1 MTNSILVVG
10 GICHDFFCYVDRF
23 PKAGET
29 VVGHEFRMGSGGKGA
44 SASVMASKL
53 GADVKMVGYVGDDIF
68 ADISIG
74 MMKSAGVHTELITR
88 TGKAMTA
95 TATIFVEST
104 GENAIVTIS
113 GANNCF
119 PVSRVYELKTEISHS
134 RMVLCQYEIPHE
146 TNIAV
151 FQLARK
157 YNVITFLNAAPF
169 RPDIV
174 NNSLLKLT
182 DIICVNQSETEALV
196 NEQLQVL
203 SDYEAAIPKIS
214 ALGPQIV
221 IITLGGDGAL
231 IGVRT
236 RDKEIH
242 VTKIDAPKVNVVD
255 TTGAGDCFCGAF
267 AYFYLRTDG
276 DFIKA
281 AEKAVQVASL
291 SVTKLGNQSSYPM
304 NDVLKELSIL

>member
-53 GADVKMVGYVGDDIF
+53 GADVKMVGYVGDDVF

-74 MMKSAGVHTELITR
+74 MMKSAGVHTDLIIR
-88 TGKAMTA
+88 TEKAMTA
-95 TATIFVEST
+95 TATIFVDST
-104 GENAIVTIS
+104 GENAIVTIPS
-113 GANNCF
+113 ANDCF
-119 PVSRVYELKTEISHS
+119 PVTRVYELKTEISHS
-134 RMVLCQYEIPHE
+134 RMVMCQHEIPHE

-157 YNVITFLNAAPF
+157 YNVITFLNAAPA
-169 RPDIV
+169 RLDIDH
-174 NNSLLKLT
+174 SLLKLT
-182 DIICVNQSETEALV
+182 DIICVNQSETEVLV
-196 NEQLQVL
+196 NEQLHVQ
-203 SDYEAAIPKIS
+203 SDYEDAIPKIL

-236 RDKEIH
+236 RDKETH

-291 SVTKLGNQSSYPM
+291 SVTQHGNQSSYPM
-304 NDVLKELSIL
+304 ADVLKDLSIL